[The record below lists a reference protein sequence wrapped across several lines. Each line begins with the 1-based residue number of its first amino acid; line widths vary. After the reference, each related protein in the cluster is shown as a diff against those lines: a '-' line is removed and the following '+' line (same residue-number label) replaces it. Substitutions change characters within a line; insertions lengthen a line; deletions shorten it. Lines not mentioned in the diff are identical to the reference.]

1 VIEGKGTIMF
11 SGNKHWTKLE
21 FNTVT
26 QPLILLLRRSLR
38 NTVKADFTKRNYEDS
53 GE

>member
-1 VIEGKGTIMF
+1 MF

-26 QPLILLLRRSLR
+26 QPLILLLRPSLR
-38 NTVKADFTKRNYEDS
+38 NTAKADFTNRNYEDI
-53 GE
+53 GK